1 VAGDDRARS
10 LSDFDALLA
19 EAASTPVDGWD
30 FSRFGDRLRALPRPW
45 DFARIVSDEASRSAT
60 MLDLGTGGGEWLA
73 ALETRA
79 PRTVATESWPPN
91 VPVARERLA
100 PLGIDVVETAGA
112 PDNVAQAGELPSLP
126 FADASFELVCSRH
139 ESYVAAEVARVL
151 VPGGVFLTQQTGG
164 DYGDFHELLGR
175 ERPVVAEPAWT
186 RAFAAAQLEAAGFV
200 VEDGAESF
208 EEIQFAD
215 VGALAWYLRAIP
227 WVVPGF
233 TIAGY
238 REALRE
244 LSARS
249 PFVARQPTFWLRA
262 HRVSH

>member
-1 VAGDDRARS
+1 MAGDDRPRA

-19 EAASTPVDGWD
+19 EAASTPVGGWD
-30 FSRFGDRLRALPRPW
+30 FSRFGDRLCALPRPW
-45 DFARIVSDEASRSAT
+45 DFARIVAQQAASAGT

-79 PRTVATESWPPN
+79 PRTVATESWSPN
-91 VPVARERLA
+91 VPVARARLA
-100 PLGIDVVETAGA
+100 PLGVDVVETVGA

-126 FADASFELVCSRH
+126 FGNASFELVCSRH

-151 VPGGVFLTQQTGG
+151 APGGIFLTQQTGG

-175 ERPVVAEPAWT
+175 ERPAVAEPAWT
-186 RAFAAAQLEAAGFV
+186 LAFATAQLEAAGLV

-208 EEIQFAD
+208 EEIRFAD

-238 REALRE
+238 REELRE
-244 LSARS
+244 L
-249 PFVARQPTFWLRA
+249 VARAPLGAKQPTFWLRA
-262 HRVSH
+262 HRP